1 MANTEDPLDWSA
13 IDTVLLDMDGTLLDL
28 GFDNWFWLEHV
39 PALYAKT
46 HGLADAEARA
56 LLVSRYAA
64 ARGRLEWYCLEH
76 WSRALKLDLEAAQSA
91 VLDRARYLPG
101 AQAFL
106 HRLARSGKRRILLTN
121 AHPQTLALKDGR
133 LGVRAQVDESH
144 STHEFGLPKEHPEF
158 WPRYRARVP
167 FEPARTL
174 LIDDSTA
181 VLAAAAQAGIRWLR
195 AVRRPVSG
203 GPVHETGPYAA
214 VDAVSELW

>member
-1 MANTEDPLDWSA
+1 MDRSADPLVWSA

-39 PALYAKT
+39 PALYAKA
-46 HGLADAEARA
+46 HGLTDPEARA
-56 LLVSRYAA
+56 LLAARYAA

-76 WSRALKLDLEAAQSA
+76 WSRALALDLATAQSA

-101 AQAFL
+101 AEGFL
-106 HRLARSGKRRILLTN
+106 QRLATSGKQRILLTN

-133 LGVRAQVDESH
+133 LALRAQVDISH

-158 WPRYRARVP
+158 WPRYRAQVA

-174 LIDDSTA
+174 LVDDSTA

-203 GPVHETGPYAA
+203 GPLHETGPFAA
-214 VDAVSELW
+214 VHAVSELY